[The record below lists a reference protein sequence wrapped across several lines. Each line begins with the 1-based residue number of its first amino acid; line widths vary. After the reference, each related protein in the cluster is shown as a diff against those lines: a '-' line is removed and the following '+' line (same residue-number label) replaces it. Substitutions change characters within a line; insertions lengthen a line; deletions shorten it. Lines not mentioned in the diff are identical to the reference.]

1 MPSNPDHYSQIVEQY
16 HRYRPRY
23 PTALIEWL
31 RATCGLTPAHTV
43 ADIGAGTGQLS
54 SLLLEHGSRVVAV
67 EPNAEMRQMAV
78 RHLGGHAGFVA
89 VDGTAE
95 ATALADQSVD
105 LIVVGNAFHWFDH
118 GQARREFARI
128 LTPGGWVVLLWNLE
142 RKTGSPFGEAFERFW
157 QTHIDPGAS
166 FARFSDRPRPSYL
179 ATFFGAAP
187 LKEHCLD
194 NEQVCDLQALTGLAR
209 SFLKSP
215 QPGDPR
221 YPAMLADLEALF
233 NRHQTDG
240 TVTLAYDTAIFYG
253 QLTTG

>member
-1 MPSNPDHYSQIVEQY
+1 MSRNPDHYSQLVEQY

-23 PTALIEWL
+23 PATLLGWL
-31 RATCGLTPAHTV
+31 RATCGLAPSHLV

-54 SLLLEHGSRVVAV
+54 ALLLEHGNRVVAV
-67 EPNAEMRQMAV
+67 EPNANMRQMAALS
-78 RHLGGHAGFVA
+78 LGSYTTFRA

-95 ATALADQSVD
+95 ATTLADQSVD

-118 GQARREFARI
+118 GQTRREFARI

-142 RKTGSPFGEAFERFW
+142 RHTGTQFGQAFAQFW
-157 QTHIDPGAS
+157 QTHIDPGTS
-166 FARFSDRPRPSYL
+166 FARFNERPRPAYL
-179 ATFFGAAP
+179 ATFFGAAAP
-187 LKEHCLD
+187 KEHCLD
-194 NEQVCDLQALTGLAR
+194 NEQVCDLEALKGLAR

-233 NRHQTDG
+233 NQHQTNG
-240 TVTLAYDTAIFYG
+240 TVTLTYDTAIYCG
-253 QLTTG
+253 QLTPD